1 MGIKPEGD
9 RVRTA
14 LRWVSDQLKQ
24 DPSRAIVLLV
34 DQAAMKFDLTPKESE
49 ELIQFYRSAREC
61 EGASGA

>member
-24 DPSRAIVLLV
+24 DPSRVIVLLV
-34 DQAAMKFDLTPKESE
+34 DQAAMKFDLTPKEST
-49 ELIQFYRSAREC
+49 ELLQFYMA
-61 EGASGA
+61 GKQDAGDG

>member
-34 DQAAMKFDLTPKESE
+34 DQAAMKFDLTPKEST
-49 ELIQFYRSAREC
+49 ELLQFYMA
-61 EGASGA
+61 GKQDAGDG